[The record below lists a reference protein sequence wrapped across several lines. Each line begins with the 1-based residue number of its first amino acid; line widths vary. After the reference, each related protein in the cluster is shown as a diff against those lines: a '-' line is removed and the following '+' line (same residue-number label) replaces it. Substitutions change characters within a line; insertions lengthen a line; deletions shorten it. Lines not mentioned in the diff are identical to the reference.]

1 MIRIHEKASR
11 GTSRT
16 GWLDSRHTFSFGGFK
31 DPTRMGFG
39 NLRVLNEDHIIPGSG
54 FAPHRHESMDILTMV
69 LSGRLRHEDDQGNVQ
84 TIGPD
89 EVQLM
94 SAGDGITHA
103 EWNAS
108 DAEPAHFLQIWMI
121 PDRPG
126 GAAHYAQARLPDQ
139 RDDLLLAAAPGKGGL
154 LPLRSS
160 SAVTILR
167 GTEGGTRQIGSD
179 SWPVSGDMVRQ
190 AYSLRADDDD
200 FSQAGQLVR
209 EVMDEAQRNRLVDT
223 VAGALRAG
231 VRSPVLERAID
242 YWKKIDPEIGAK
254 IARKTTGK

>member
-1 MIRIHEKASR
+1 MILIHEKASR
-11 GTSRT
+11 GASRT
-16 GWLDSRHTFSFGGFK
+16 GWLDSRHTFSFGGFN
-31 DPTRMGFG
+31 DPARMGFG

-84 TIGPD
+84 TIGPG

-121 PDRPG
+121 PDQPG
-126 GAAHYAQARLPDQ
+126 GAAHYAQARLPDP

-160 SAVTILR
+160 SAVTLLR
-167 GTEGGTRQIGSD
+167 GTEGGTRQLGSD
-179 SWPVSGDMVRQ
+179 SGQVFVQIVCGLADVDGERISAGDGLQIPAGEAARLLWQTEGEALLFDMPTG
-190 AYSLRADDDD
+190 RA
-200 FSQAGQLVR
+200 QNPAPL
-209 EVMDEAQRNRLVDT
+209 
-223 VAGALRAG
+223 
-231 VRSPVLERAID
+231 P
-242 YWKKIDPEIGAK
+242 Y
-254 IARKTTGK
+254 